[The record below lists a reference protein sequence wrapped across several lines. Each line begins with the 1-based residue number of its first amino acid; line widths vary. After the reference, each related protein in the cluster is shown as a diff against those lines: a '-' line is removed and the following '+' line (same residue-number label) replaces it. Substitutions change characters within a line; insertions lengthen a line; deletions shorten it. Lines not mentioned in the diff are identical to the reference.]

1 MISFAFKWVIQLQ
14 ILNVH
19 EFLESQ
25 EHEHIV
31 LVHEELAIGHSIE
44 LKFIKEGLEKGRVC
58 LYITNDVALAKTHM
72 EKIGINIGQF
82 EEKDLLHILET
93 PKTFSEY
100 GKIILE
106 IVNDVEKYGKEI
118 RVVSTHNF
126 DFSLSDNVNSM
137 IGIEQKIDDTFSKI
151 LGNMICSFSLNNIGK
166 NQSKEFITKLL
177 DSHHIV
183 IFLQKDGTP
192 KWFNLP

>member
-1 MISFAFKWVIQLQ
+1 MSI
-14 ILNVH
+14 H

-31 LVHEELAIGHSIE
+31 LVHEEPTIGHSIE
-44 LKFIKEGLEKGRVC
+44 LNFIKEGLEKKRVC
-58 LYITNDVALAKTHM
+58 IYITNDVALTKTHM
-72 EKIGINIGQF
+72 EEIGINVSQF
-82 EEKDLLHILET
+82 EEKFLLHIIET

-106 IVNDVEKYGKEI
+106 IVNDVEKYGEKI

-126 DFSLSDNVNSM
+126 DFSLNDNVNSM
-137 IGIEQKIDDTFSKI
+137 IEIEQKIDDIFSKI
-151 LGNMICSFSLNNIGK
+151 PGNMICSFSLNKIGK
-166 NQSKEFITKLL
+166 NQSKEFIIKLL